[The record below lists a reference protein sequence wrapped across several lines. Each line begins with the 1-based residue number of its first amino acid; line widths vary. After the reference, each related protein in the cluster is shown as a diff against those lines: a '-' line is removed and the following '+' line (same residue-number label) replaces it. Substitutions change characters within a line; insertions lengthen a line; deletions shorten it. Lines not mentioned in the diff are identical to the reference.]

1 VSPRSRAQ
9 CLSCCRL
16 LNPSRRFDC
25 PGCGFPLCG
34 PACRDTDWHREEC
47 GLFLE
52 AGWRAQVDSLEGYD
66 SQYSAVTVIRLLLVM
81 EREQKLDVTKKQVDK
96 KLGEVKQVHGL
107 TRHLMDHNVERR
119 TEQPKVWMFEKEFIV
134 DFIHNNLQLQ
144 ERFLEDQIH
153 RAAGILMTN
162 ATSLSLPE
170 EGFGRVTALFPV
182 FSMMN
187 HSCCSNTKTLMNPDH
202 SQEVHAQVLIRAG
215 EEVTN
220 QYLKVLQPTA
230 ERRSFLREKWF
241 FDCLCRR
248 CSSPSELG
256 SHLGSLVCHRR
267 RCQGVVTAAR
277 PLDYSSDYGCQQ
289 CGATVTR
296 QEVTARLEAA
306 ARLVEDNRPGE
317 DEVEHH
323 ERVLDALSTVLH
335 TNHALL
341 LEVKQRLGLLYGN
354 VKPWLWAELGRAAK
368 ERKVQVCGEVVNCL
382 ACLEGGYSM
391 ARTGMLAEL
400 THARV
405 LLAREDFAGGR
416 VTRKV
421 LGDTV
426 IQAKFLMM
434 HMAYQNRILMGK
446 QG

>member
-1 VSPRSRAQ
+1 
-9 CLSCCRL
+9 
-16 LNPSRRFDC
+16 
-25 PGCGFPLCG
+25 
-34 PACRDTDWHREEC
+34 
-47 GLFLE
+47 
-52 AGWRAQVDSLEGYD
+52 
-66 SQYSAVTVIRLLLVM
+66 
-81 EREQKLDVTKKQVDK
+81 
-96 KLGEVKQVHGL
+96 
-107 TRHLMDHNVERR
+107 
-119 TEQPKVWMFEKEFIV
+119 
-134 DFIHNNLQLQ
+134 
-144 ERFLEDQIH
+144 
-153 RAAGILMTN
+153 MTN
-162 ATSLSLPE
+162 AATLSLPE
-170 EGFGRVTALFPV
+170 DGYGRVRALYPLYA
-182 FSMMN
+182 MTN
-187 HSCCSNTKTLMNPDH
+187 HSCVCNIKTKINPDH
-202 SQEVHAQVLIRAG
+202 SQEMVAQVLIRAG

-230 ERRSFLREKWF
+230 ERRSFLHEKWF

-434 HMAYQNRILMGK
+434 HMAYQTRKIAGNG
-446 QG
+446 